1 MRYKFIKSFVLI
13 SCLLIPYKLLPQQI
27 LQTTDSIVKVEN
39 KTTTLPKSVVLD
51 TIITIAHK
59 EEIEKIAKSTPLGD
73 IFWAYFGEIIIAGF
87 SLLIVYTRV
96 VIKNFFA
103 LMYEKLAKRESKK
116 GSYTNK
122 DIEKLGNLSENIN
135 EYLTK
140 IKEIT
145 KSKRVLLYQFS
156 NGSHFFSNIPV
167 LRMTVTNY
175 SEGDNVKVTDNVFN
189 YVTAKDIIHQILND
203 EYLEITEGNTTNKYS
218 GYTSYLRF
226 AKFKNSTLVRVNVSD
241 NYCGVIE
248 LIEPTHFELA
258 AVRSY
263 CYSIGHLFER
273 YTREREEAEK

>member
-1 MRYKFIKSFVLI
+1 MRYKFIKSFILI

-96 VIKNFFA
+96 VIKNFFT
-103 LMYEKLAKRESKK
+103 LMYEKLANRESKK

>member
-1 MRYKFIKSFVLI
+1 MKYKLIKVFILLSF
-13 SCLLIPYKLLPQQI
+13 LLMPYKLLPQP
-27 LQTTDSIVKVEN
+27 LLETKDSIFKAEYKVA
-39 KTTTLPKSVVLD
+39 LPKLEDSL
-51 TIITIAHK
+51 ITKEHK
-59 EEIEKIAKSTPLGD
+59 AEIEKAAKSTPFGEV
-73 IFWAYFGEIIIAGF
+73 FWTYFGEIIIAGF

-116 GSYTNK
+116 SSYTNK

-189 YVTAKDIIHQILND
+189 YVTAKDIVHQILND

-226 AKFKNSTLVRVNVSD
+226 AKFKSSTLVRVNVSD

-273 YTREREEAEK
+273 YNREKEESEK